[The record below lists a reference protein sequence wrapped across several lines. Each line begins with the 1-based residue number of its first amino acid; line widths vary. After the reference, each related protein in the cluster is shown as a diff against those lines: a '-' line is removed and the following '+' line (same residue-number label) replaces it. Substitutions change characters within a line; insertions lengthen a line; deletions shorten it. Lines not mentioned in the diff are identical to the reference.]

1 MLGIYIHIPFCKKSC
16 HYCNFHF
23 STSLKNKE
31 DMIKAINKEIYQKA
45 ILNNDKVSTIYFGGG
60 TPSILD
66 VEEINLIIENIY
78 KNFNVGKNIEITIE
92 ANPDDLSKHK
102 LNDLSKTKINRISI
116 GVQSFI
122 DKELKIMNR
131 VHDSKK
137 AIKSIEM
144 AKKYFNN
151 ISVDLLYGVPDSS
164 IKSWNY
170 NLDTISSFN
179 INHISAYA
187 LTVEP
192 KTALE
197 SFINKSILSMPD
209 EELVYSQYKL
219 INEKLSSKNF
229 INYEVC
235 SFAQKDFFSK
245 NNSAYWLRKKY
256 IGIGP
261 SAHSFDGESRSWNIS
276 NNKKYID
283 QIRDGDNYYKKE
295 NLTKVDQYNEYIMTG
310 LRTIWGVSVKHI
322 ESNFDVRFKNYFLK
336 KIKSHIAKKN
346 VYKEDDL
353 YLTTQSGR
361 FLADGIASDLFL
373 VNLKK

>member
-197 SFINKSILSMPD
+197 SFINKSILRMPD

>member
-60 TPSILD
+60 TPSILE

-170 NLDTISSFN
+170 NLDTITSFN

-209 EELVYSQYKL
+209 EDLVYSQYQL

>member
-31 DMIKAINKEIYQKA
+31 DLIKAINKEIYQKA

-60 TPSILD
+60 TPSILV

>member
-23 STSLKNKE
+23 STSLKDKE

-45 ILNNDKVSTIYFGGG
+45 ILNSDKVSTIYFGGG

-78 KNFNVGKNIEITIE
+78 KNFNVRKNIEITIE

-209 EELVYSQYKL
+209 EDLVYSQYKL

-283 QIRDGDNYYKKE
+283 QIRDGNNYYKKE

-322 ESNFDVRFKNYFLK
+322 ESNFNVRFKNYFLK

>member
-23 STSLKNKE
+23 STSLKYKE

-209 EELVYSQYKL
+209 EDLVYSQYKL

-373 VNLKK
+373 VNLKN